1 MTWFKNKN
9 PLSSDQKYSIVSK
22 DSAAY
27 LEIKS
32 FESADVGDYQCC
44 ISNDVGKII
53 TKAVAKLKGWYN
65 QFQWPKQICFVVV
78 VNVLFNMKINLHFF
92 HVDPPSFVKKIEN
105 TTAVLGS
112 AVKLQGALKGSAP
125 ITVQWFK
132 DSELV
137 RDDDPN
143 ITTSFENNIAILAIA
158 NVAINHGGKY
168 TCQAENEAGKQKSE
182 ATVSVQG

>member
-1 MTWFKNKN
+1 MVEVVKGSTAQLECEVTGTAPFEVTWFKNKN
-9 PLSSDQKYSIVSK
+9 PVSSDKKYSIVSK
-22 DSAAY
+22 ETVAY

-32 FESADVGDYQCC
+32 FESADVGDYQCS
-44 ISNDVGKII
+44 ISNDVGKI
-53 TKAVAKLKGWYN
+53 TSKAVAKLK
-65 QFQWPKQICFVVV
+65 
-78 VNVLFNMKINLHFF
+78 
-92 HVDPPSFVKKIEN
+92 DPPLFVKKVEN
-105 TTAVLGS
+105 TTAVLSS

-132 DSELV
+132 DSEIV

-143 ITTSFENNIAILAIA
+143 ITTTFENNIAILAIA

-168 TCQAENEAGKQKSE
+168 TCQAENEAGKQKCE